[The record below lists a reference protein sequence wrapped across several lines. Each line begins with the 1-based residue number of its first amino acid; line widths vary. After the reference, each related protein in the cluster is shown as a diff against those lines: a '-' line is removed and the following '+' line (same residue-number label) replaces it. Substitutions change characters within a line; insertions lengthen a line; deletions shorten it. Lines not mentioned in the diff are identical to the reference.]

1 LEFAMMESVM
11 EVSSPRSYDASNRIA
26 AAGVAYDAAGDMT
39 RDGKHRYEFDAERRI
54 SQVDGGAAEYLYSAE
69 GDRIEKRVGDAS
81 TETIWVGNDPM
92 AELKPDGTWVDY
104 LYLDGRRVAAIGK
117 SDATYYVADPLGM
130 TRMEL
135 SATGD
140 TLAQSDMTPFGQLIN
155 RKSDADQ
162 VPFTGGE
169 QYDAESGLYSYK
181 YRSYNPQL
189 GRWMSPD
196 PSDEEFARVSNPQSL
211 NLYSYVINDPLKYVD
226 QLGLQAASSGGSC
239 HPTQQQSPQVQSLV
253 NAQNAA
259 MANRADQPNTP
270 TAGTTHCSEAACAI
284 AKGTG
289 TDLTGILYDSNGN
302 NYDANTQ
309 IDNLA
314 NSSSYHVVTPDQAQA
329 LGDKGV
335 LVFGTQHGARH
346 GHIASVRPEGVPGD
360 NPGGGSGPIL
370 ANVGLFNGVAHQSAV
385 MTPAHGAIVYYAPN
399 Q

>member
-1 LEFAMMESVM
+1 MTASCAAEHHYSYDAFGDPSMDA
-11 EVSSPRSYDASNRIA
+11 SSPRKYDGNNRIESSSR
-26 AAGVAYDAAGDMT
+26 VAYDAAGDMT
-39 RDGKHRYEFDAERRI
+39 RDGKHRYEYDAERRI

-81 TETIWVGNDPM
+81 TETIWVGNDPI

-104 LYLDGRRVAAIGK
+104 LYLDGRRVAAIGR

-140 TLAQSDMTPFGQLIN
+140 ILAQSDMTPFGQLIN
-155 RKSDADQ
+155 RHSDADE

-226 QLGLQAASSGGSC
+226 QLGLVTCPSNSTQVYEAADEL
-239 HPTQQQSPQVQSLV
+239 QVQKNL
-253 NAQNAA
+253 QKL
-259 MANRADQPNTP
+259 P
-270 TAGTTHCSEAACAI
+270 TAPSSARMVLTGCVSQVCQYSLTGLSGTYYVYEHFANNGVSGSKQVGPNDFTTD
-284 AKGTG
+284 KTG
-289 TDLTGILYDSNGN
+289 TYMAYPDDQIVGISATLDECRYFTISTNPSYDPNNQMSVMIFEKGGNVSYEHLY
-302 NYDANTQ
+302 
-309 IDNLA
+309 
-314 NSSSYHVVTPDQAQA
+314 
-329 LGDKGV
+329 
-335 LVFGTQHGARH
+335 GTA
-346 GHIASVRPEGVPGD
+346 
-360 NPGGGSGPIL
+360 GGGASWI
-370 ANVGLFNGVAHQSAV
+370 NGISTA
-385 MTPAHGAIVYYAPN
+385 YYKP
-399 Q
+399 